1 MLSRNNSN
9 NYGEF
14 EDGNQLSFKQLEQ
27 YIQTNY
33 DGDFQ
38 FSQIID
44 QMKETIT
51 VINSWF
57 YYLNSDMSHFTY
69 NFL

>member
-44 QMKETIT
+44 QIKETIT
-51 VINSWF
+51 VINS
-57 YYLNSDMSHFTY
+57 
-69 NFL
+69 